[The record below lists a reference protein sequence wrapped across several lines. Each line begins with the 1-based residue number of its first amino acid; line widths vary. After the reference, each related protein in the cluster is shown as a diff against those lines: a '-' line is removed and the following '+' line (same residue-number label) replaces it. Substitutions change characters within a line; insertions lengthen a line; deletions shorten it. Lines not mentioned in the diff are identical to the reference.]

1 MVLPFLCILEESPGP
16 LFLLQD
22 LFLHLPEGAHTGA
35 FHENIVGAWPQEID
49 FFDDLGELLDPD
61 ILLHT
66 IGSRLGVEQGH
77 DYRSRNIG
85 YRKLQFSETAKE
97 KNAEN
102 LLILND
108 KELKMVYIENQT
120 KHEGHSGKY
129 EGNDHSMPL
138 TEFTK
143 ILIETRLTDYCEH
156 RIPIDVRDQLK
167 LTYKIEGY
175 KVTLVETRPYHRDSA
190 VWTET
195 PIAQFRFDRNTQKW
209 SLFSLDRND
218 RWHLYD
224 LIKPSMNFD
233 DMLKA
238 IDNDKTGAFWG

>member
-1 MVLPFLCILEESPGP
+1 MKDIR
-16 LFLLQD
+16 
-22 LFLHLPEGAHTGA
+22 
-35 FHENIVGAWPQEID
+35 EN
-49 FFDDLGELLDPD
+49 
-61 ILLHT
+61 T
-66 IGSRLGVEQGH
+66 
-77 DYRSRNIG
+77 
-85 YRKLQFSETAKE
+85 
-97 KNAEN
+97 
-102 LLILND
+102 
-108 KELKMVYIENQT
+108 
-120 KHEGHSGKY
+120 

-138 TEFTK
+138 MEFTK

-156 RIPIDVRDQLK
+156 RIPIDVRDQPK

-190 VWTET
+190 VWTEI

-218 RWHLYD
+218 TWHLYD

-233 DMLKA
+233 DLLKA